1 MPYLFTLLDYLKLN
15 YIYYPI
21 IMMIVTAVVY
31 KYSYDMLITNI
42 VIVFFI
48 MIGYFENIFPLYL
61 VYTLFLLLMILVI
74 LSQQKVLGLRV

>member
-21 IMMIVTAVVY
+21 IMMIVTAAVY

-42 VIVFFI
+42 AIDLFI
-48 MIGYFENIFPLYL
+48 LLTPALFVEIILLISLITKITYILNIMEIYFQNNQSL
-61 VYTLFLLLMILVI
+61 
-74 LSQQKVLGLRV
+74 